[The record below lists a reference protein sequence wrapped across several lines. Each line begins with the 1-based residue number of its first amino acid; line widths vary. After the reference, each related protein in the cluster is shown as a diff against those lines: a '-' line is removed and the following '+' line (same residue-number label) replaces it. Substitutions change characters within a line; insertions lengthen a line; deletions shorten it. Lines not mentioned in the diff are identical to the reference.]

1 MLEISSGKITAFSLI
16 GAMLLMAATVAGA
29 PLASADD
36 TTCTGIISSG
46 SLDNV
51 IVPSGD
57 CVLTGSV
64 VVDGNVKQTGGNLKV
79 DGIPVGGNV
88 QAEGGGTTEVLE
100 ATVEGS
106 VQIKKTTGLAQVH
119 DSIVG
124 ADIQV
129 EEKNDGSIRVVSN
142 DVEGN
147 VQIWKNSG
155 SSIILVEDNLID
167 GNLQCKENVPGPTVS
182 GNTVAGDI
190 ECAGDSIVG
199 EQSSETNVAPIEET
213 TEPTNEEIMD
223 DIRALIAKL
232 QDQIETDHANA
243 AITLSELIRLVSQLS

>member
-1 MLEISSGKITAFSLI
+1 MLKKFSTGDITSFILI
-16 GAMLLMAATVAGA
+16 GSMLLMAVASA

-36 TTCTGIISSG
+36 TTCTGTISSG

-64 VVDGNVKQTGGNLKV
+64 VVDGNIKQLGGNLKV

-88 QAEGGGTTEVLE
+88 QAEGGGVTEVSA

-106 VQIKKTTGLAQVH
+106 VQIKKTTGPVQVH

-129 EEKNDGSIRVVSN
+129 EEKNEGSIEIVSN

-155 SSIILVEDNLID
+155 GSIILVEDNVID
-167 GNLQCKENVPGPTVS
+167 GNLQCKENAPSPTVS

-190 ECAGDSIVG
+190 ECAGDSVVG
-199 EQSSETNVAPIEET
+199 EQSSGTTIVRTEET
-213 TEPTNEEIMD
+213 TKLTNGEIME
-223 DIRALIAKL
+223 DIRTLIAKL
-232 QDQIETDHANA
+232 QDQLGTDKSA
-243 AITLSELIRLVSQLS
+243 ATITLIELLRLVSQLS